1 MNPEDKYLNVIIVQN
16 NPVYKNISKNI
27 ETLKEYLK
35 DFTDKDQID
44 VVLFTEMALTG
55 YFFFFF

>member
-35 DFTDKDQID
+35 DGIIYRN
-44 VVLFTEMALTG
+44 G
-55 YFFFFF
+55 INWIFF